1 MNSKKSNIAL
11 LGGAFNPPH
20 LSHIQLAQFVLD
32 NSDCDEVWLLP
43 TYKHFFNK
51 DMVSSEHR
59 LEMCKIACKQYD
71 RIKVFDYEIRY
82 KIEGGTYYFFDRLNN
97 DKEFENYNF
106 SMIIGLDNAKLF
118 DKWFNYKEVQKMTR
132 FIVVPRKGIM
142 EDNISWYLEKPHIYL
157 NEGSIMEV
165 SSTLIRININNPEI
179 LNYLNLDVYNYIIEN
194 KLYL

>member
-20 LSHIQLAQFVLD
+20 IGHIQLAQFVLD

-59 LEMCKIACKQYD
+59 LEMCKIASKSYD
-71 RIKVFDYEIRY
+71 KIKVFDYEIRY
-82 KIEGGTYYFFDRLNN
+82 KIEGGTYYFFDKLNN
-97 DKEFENYNF
+97 DKGFENYNF

-118 DKWFNYKEVQKMTR
+118 NKWFNYKEVQKMTR
-132 FIVVPRKGIM
+132 FIVVPRKGIV
-142 EDNISWYLEKPHIYL
+142 EDNQNWYLEKPHIYL

-165 SSTLIRININNPEI
+165 SSTLIRKDINNPEI
-179 LNYLNLDVYNYIIEN
+179 LNYLNLEVYNYILEN

>member
-59 LEMCKIACKQYD
+59 LEMCKIASKSYD
-71 RIKVFDYEIRY
+71 KIKVFDYEIRY
-82 KIEGGTYYFFDRLNN
+82 KIEGGTYYFFDKLNN
-97 DKEFENYNF
+97 DKEFANYNF

-118 DKWFNYKEVQKMTR
+118 NKWFNYKEVQKMTS
-132 FIVVPRKGIM
+132 FIVVPRKGIV
-142 EDNISWYLEKPHIYL
+142 EDNENWYLEKPHIYL

-165 SSTLIRININNPEI
+165 SSTLIRKDINNPEI
-179 LNYLNLDVYNYIIEN
+179 LNYLNLEVYNYILEN

>member
-118 DKWFNYKEVQKMTR
+118 NKWFNYKEVQKMTS
-132 FIVVPRKGIM
+132 FIVVPRKGIV
-142 EDNISWYLEKPHIYL
+142 EDNENWYLEKPHIYL